1 MNTTTT
7 TTTTET
13 SVNALTLCTIADNE
27 QFAVIVS
34 ELANLRSAESETAR
48 TGAETILDGTLKQ
61 ALLIAKAKTLTD
73 KLDKEKRPNVEK
85 FAELVGYSYGM
96 TRKYLDLEKAY
107 AKAEKDGRDIDTFK
121 ALNRSVIANGKRPI
135 YGIQA
140 FTDYLNGLD
149 IYRSS
154 TAKEVEKA
162 EAKKQKEIEKAQKEA
177 EKEAEKVQKEA
188 EKEANLRN
196 SAFTISK
203 VSMNGLINE
212 DIQLKIISTDNINPV
227 VLCSARYS
235 DLEKAFNIILNCVR
249 KIENETAEK
258 ITAPTLETNDEL
270 NLSARTALINQKA
283 QQIKDKQ
290 NRLEQKKA
298 KIAEIKE
305 MKKIELTQAQK
316 LAAAAAIKE
325 AMTA

>member
-1 MNTTTT
+1 MLFGNEPEFNLFIPYIMNTTTT
-7 TTTTET
+7 TTTTE

-34 ELANLRSAESETAR
+34 ELANLRNAESETAR

-85 FAELVGYSYGM
+85 FADLIGYSYGM

-107 AKAEKDGRDIDTFK
+107 IKAETDGRDIDTFK

-154 TAKEVEKA
+154 LAKEQEKA
-162 EAKKQKEIEKAQKEA
+162 EAKKQKEQQKAEAEA
-177 EKEAEKVQKEA
+177 EKEQAREQAEA
-188 EKEANLRN
+188 EAVANLRN

-203 VSMNGLINE
+203 VSLNGLISE

-249 KIENETAEK
+249 KVENETAEK
-258 ITAPTLETNDEL
+258 ITAPILKTDAEL
-270 NLSARTALINQKA
+270 IEAGQKA
-283 QQIKDKQ
+283 VKNKKIQKIKDSQ
-290 NRLEQKKA
+290 A
-298 KIAEIKE
+298 AEIALE
-305 MKKIELTQAQK
+305 DKIR
-316 LAAAAAIKE
+316 E
-325 AMTA
+325 AMLG